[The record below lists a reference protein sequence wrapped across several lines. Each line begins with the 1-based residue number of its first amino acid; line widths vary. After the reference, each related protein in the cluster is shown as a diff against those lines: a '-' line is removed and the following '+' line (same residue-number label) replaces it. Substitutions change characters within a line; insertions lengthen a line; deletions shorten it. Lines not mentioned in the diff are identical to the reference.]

1 MFSLSLFPLYFR
13 LKEVSE
19 TDRQA
24 GVHMVANFLLEHFDN
39 EFVNIMC
46 LKGLDFNLDGN
57 MSQFYL

>member
-1 MFSLSLFPLYFR
+1 MN
-13 LKEVSE
+13 K

-24 GVHMVANFLLEHFDN
+24 GVHMVANFLLEHFDK